1 MEMADA
7 SCKQPN
13 IVKLV
18 SDFLKFRQLSVKV
31 FLLLF
36 VVECAKM
43 KWYVPV

>member
-31 FLLLF
+31 FCCCLLLN
-36 VVECAKM
+36 VQR
-43 KWYVPV
+43 